1 MADEA
6 TLEPAIDRL
15 IRALPKAELHVH
27 LEGSLLP
34 ELALKLAARRGLRL
48 PGDERGVEG
57 LREAYRFRNFGDFL
71 KVYVAISR
79 TLEQAEDF
87 CDAVVDVAANLA
99 RQQVRY
105 AEMTFT
111 PMTHVARGVDADA
124 MLDGLAEGRRRA
136 RDEHGVEL
144 AWVFDIVRSL
154 PEQADATLALAL
166 RERERG
172 VVALGVG
179 GPEGPRWPNE
189 PLAPAFARAKAE
201 GLRSVPHAGEQ
212 DGPASLRST
221 LALFEPDRI
230 GHGVRCIEDP
240 ALMAEL
246 RDRGIP
252 LEVCPTSNLALGVAT
267 SLATHPL
274 PALQAAGIRL
284 SLASDDPPLFGTS
297 LLDEYLRCAAAF
309 GWTRA
314 QVLAIAD
321 AAIEHSFMPPSL
333 AASLRAAQ
341 ARVAQESGQGAGEPG
356 IPV

>member
-1 MADEA
+1 MESSP
-6 TLEPAIDRL
+6 TLDPALDRL

-34 ELALKLAARRGLRL
+34 ELALRLAARRGVRL

-87 CDAVVDVAANLA
+87 CEAVVGVAANLA
-99 RQQVRY
+99 AQQVRY

-111 PMTHVARGVDADA
+111 PMTHVSRGVDADA
-124 MLDGLAEGRRRA
+124 MLAGLAEGRARA
-136 RDEHGVEL
+136 SHEHGVEL

-154 PEQADATLALAL
+154 PEQAEPTLALAL
-166 RERERG
+166 RARDQG

-189 PLAPAFARAKAE
+189 PLAPTFARAKAE
-201 GLRSVPHAGEQ
+201 GLRRVPHAGEQ

-221 LALFEPDRI
+221 LALFDPDRI
-230 GHGVRCIEDP
+230 GHGVRCIED
-240 ALMAEL
+240 AELVAEL
-246 RDRGIP
+246 RERQIP

-267 SLATHPL
+267 SMASHPL
-274 PALQAAGIRL
+274 PALRAAGIAL

-297 LLDEYLRCAAAF
+297 LVDEYLRSAAAF
-309 GWTRA
+309 GWDRSEL
-314 QVLAIAD
+314 LAIAG
-321 AAIEHSFMPPSL
+321 AAIDHAFMPESL
-333 AASLRAAQ
+333 ARALRAEQ
-341 ARVAQESGQGAGEPG
+341 ARVAAELADE
-356 IPV
+356 